1 MSFSGKVR
9 QEAFQNLHFITP
21 CSNTQSCLKTLRM
34 KKLLL
39 ALVALVGIASVSV
52 AQDHVTGNGKMVT
65 QKRSV
70 SSFDAVNVSG
80 GMQVL
85 VKQAA
90 TISVQV
96 EADENLQEYIETEVS
111 GNKLTIRYRNKV
123 SIHGG
128 KVKVYITVPTLNGA
142 SISGS
147 GSMSSESEIPSS
159 GEFKAAISGSGNI
172 RMQTGARN
180 VEARISGSGNI
191 ELGGNANDVDVV
203 ISGSGSF
210 KGYNLKSKDV
220 SVTISGSGNVETNV
234 DGPLDAK
241 ISGSGSVY
249 YKGNAAISLK
259 SSGSGKVKRA
269 E

>member
-1 MSFSGKVR
+1 
-9 QEAFQNLHFITP
+9 
-21 CSNTQSCLKTLRM
+21 M
-34 KKLLL
+34 KKILI
-39 ALVALVGIASVSV
+39 ALVALMGITAVSM
-52 AQDHVTGNGKMVT
+52 AQDHVTGNGKIVT
-65 QKRSV
+65 NSRSV
-70 SSFDAVNVSG
+70 SSFDAINVSG

-90 TISVQV
+90 TASVQV

-111 GNKLTIRYRNKV
+111 GNKLTLRYRNRV

-128 KVKVYITVPTLNGA
+128 KVKVYITVPSLNA
-142 SISGS
+142 VSISGS
-147 GSMSSESEIPSS
+147 GSISSETALPAA
-159 GEFKAAISGSGNI
+159 GEFKASISGSGNI
-172 RMQTGARN
+172 RMQTGAKE

-191 ELGGNANDVDVV
+191 ELGGNANDLDVV

-210 KGYNLKSKDV
+210 KGYNLKTKDA

>member
-1 MSFSGKVR
+1 
-9 QEAFQNLHFITP
+9 
-21 CSNTQSCLKTLRM
+21 M
-34 KKLLL
+34 KKILI
-39 ALVALVGIASVSV
+39 ALVAILGITAASV
-52 AQDHVTGNGKMVT
+52 AQNHVTGNGKMVT
-65 QKRSV
+65 QSRSV
-70 SSFDAVNVSG
+70 GSFDAINVSG

-85 VKQAA
+85 VKQG
-90 TISVQV
+90 TTTSLQV

-111 GNKLTIRYRNKV
+111 GSKLTLRYRNRV

-128 KVKVYITVPTLNGA
+128 KVKVYITVPSLNA
-142 SISGS
+142 VSISGS
-147 GSMSSESEIPSS
+147 GSISSETAVASA
-159 GEFKAAISGSGNI
+159 GEFKASISGSGNI
-172 RMQTGARN
+172 RMQTGAKD

-191 ELGGNANDVDVV
+191 ELGGNANDLDVV

-210 KGYNLKSKDV
+210 KGYNLKTKDA

-241 ISGSGSVY
+241 ISGSGSVF
-249 YKGNAAISLK
+249 YKGNAEISLK